1 MKASASKKE
10 SSLSSPL
17 LLLFLVALLVRGV
30 ALFISPSSFDA
41 DPDGY
46 MALAEN
52 WYSYGVYG
60 NRETPTA
67 FRPPL
72 YPAALKTL
80 ILCRVSSE
88 RPKVK
93 SGKSNSQ
100 TEKRIIAS
108 SPNKRL
114 NPVADF
120 FDRNVALSRN
130 ASVALLHWILGV
142 ATALIVWFYARR
154 AGLSPILALLAGTLV
169 VFDPILL
176 QQSRLVMTETAA
188 AFFSALLLLTTTATI
203 QKRDS
208 KFSWFYYALVGVLF
222 GLATL
227 CRPAFYVFSGL
238 VFLNLV
244 VVEIASL
251 VRKRR
256 ERQTDLVSALCGGAL
271 RIACFILGLALV
283 VAPWTLRN
291 EREFGKT
298 ILTTTHGGYTLY
310 LANNPEIYAHYR
322 SSFPFNLWNPE
333 SFHDRRSR
341 EIEAAIKENKIQDG
355 TVESELFQDEWNRQK
370 AIQTINEDRAGF
382 YYSCLIRS
390 CELWRFLPNDVSAFA
405 DDEQPERKK
414 TFAGMPLSQAV
425 DLARY
430 AVAAFYLLEFILALL
445 GCLALRLSLKRQSND
460 ETIPK
465 VSLWESPFIWGFL
478 LVLSVQLPHL
488 VYWTN
493 MRMRAPLEV
502 FIPIL
507 AVMSLT
513 LFQNKRSCPKR

>member
-17 LLLFLVALLVRGV
+17 FLLFLIALLVRGV
-30 ALFISPSSFDA
+30 ALFISPDSFNA
-41 DPDGY
+41 DPDRY
-46 MALAEN
+46 MEFAEN

-72 YPAALKTL
+72 YPAALKTFAL
-80 ILCRVSSE
+80 LRVSSE

-93 SGKSNSQ
+93 SVETSGQ
-100 TEKRIIAS
+100 AEKRIVTS
-108 SPNKRL
+108 TTNKRP
-114 NPVADF
+114 NQIVEF

-176 QQSRLVMTETAA
+176 QQSRLVMTETMA
-188 AFFSALLLLTTTATI
+188 AFFSALLLLTTSATV
-203 QKRDS
+203 QKRDA
-208 KFSWFYYALVGVLF
+208 KLSWFYYALTGALF

-227 CRPAFYVFSGL
+227 CRPAFYAFAGL

-244 VVEIASL
+244 VVELASFIRKLRKHEGGIASL
-251 VRKRR
+251 SNGV
-256 ERQTDLVSALCGGAL
+256 L
-271 RIACFILGLALV
+271 RVACFLIGIALV
-283 VAPWTLRN
+283 AAPWAIRN
-291 EREFGKT
+291 NRVFGKP

-322 SSFPFNLWNPE
+322 SSFPFGLWNPDA
-333 SFHDRRSR
+333 FHDRRNR
-341 EIEAAIKENKIQDG
+341 EFEAAMKENEIKDG
-355 TVESELFQDEWNRQK
+355 TIESELFQDEWNRQE
-370 AIQTINEDRAGF
+370 ALETIRADHAGF
-382 YYSCLIRS
+382 YYSCLIRA

-405 DDEQPERKK
+405 KDERPERKK
-414 TFAGMPLSQAV
+414 TIAGVPTSQAV
-425 DLARY
+425 DYARY

-445 GCLALRLSLKRQSND
+445 GCLALRLRLKRRSND
-460 ETIPK
+460 DNAPQAS
-465 VSLWESPFIWGFL
+465 VWESPFIWGLL
-478 LVLSVQLPHL
+478 LVLSVQIPHL

-502 FIPIL
+502 FVPIL
-507 AVMSLT
+507 AVMTLT
-513 LFQNKRSCPKR
+513 LFHGKQVCSKQ

>member
-30 ALFISPSSFDA
+30 ALFVSPSSFDS

-46 MALAEN
+46 MKLAEN

-60 NRETPTA
+60 RHETPTA

-93 SGKSNSQ
+93 SVKSNGQ
-100 TEKRIIAS
+100 NEKQIVASPGRERPNQIAE
-108 SPNKRL
+108 
-114 NPVADF
+114 F

-142 ATALIVWFYARR
+142 ATVLIVWFYARR
-154 AGLSPILALLAGTLV
+154 AGLSPVLALLAGALV

-176 QQSRLVMTETAA
+176 QQSRLVMTETTAT
-188 AFFSALLLLTTTATI
+188 FFSALLLLTTTIAV
-203 QKRDS
+203 QRRDS
-208 KFSWFYYALVGVLF
+208 KFSWLFYALVGVLF

-227 CRPAFYVFSGL
+227 CRPAFYAFAGL
-238 VFLNLV
+238 VGLNLV
-244 VVEIASL
+244 VVELASFFRKMREHNGGIAL
-251 VRKRR
+251 
-256 ERQTDLVSALCGGAL
+256 LCNGAL
-271 RIACFILGLALV
+271 RIACFLLGIALA

-291 EREFGKT
+291 SRDFGKP

-333 SFHDRRSR
+333 SFHDRRNR
-341 EIEAAIKENKIQDG
+341 EYETAMRKSEIKDG
-355 TVESELFQDEWNRQK
+355 TIESELFQDEWNRQN
-370 AIQTINEDRAGF
+370 ALETIREDRSGF
-382 YYSCLIRS
+382 YYSCLIRA
-390 CELWRFLPNDVSAFA
+390 CELWRFLPNDVSAF
-405 DDEQPERKK
+405 DKNERPEREK
-414 TFAGMPLSQAV
+414 TLAGVPTSRVV
-425 DLARY
+425 DFARY
-430 AVAAFYLLEFILALL
+430 AVAAFYLLEFVFALL
-445 GCLALRLSLKRQSND
+445 GCLALRLSLNRRTNNENVSK
-460 ETIPK
+460 T
-465 VSLWESPFIWGFL
+465 SLWESPFIWGFL
-478 LVLSVQLPHL
+478 LALSVQLPHL

-493 MRMRAPLEV
+493 MRMRAPLEA

-507 AVMSLT
+507 AVMSLN
-513 LFQNKRSCPKR
+513 LFQNKRSCSKP

>member
-1 MKASASKKE
+1 MKASAPKKE

-46 MALAEN
+46 MTLAEN

-60 NRETPTA
+60 YRETPTA

-93 SGKSNSQ
+93 SVKSNSQ
-100 TEKRIIAS
+100 TEKRVVTS
-108 SPNKRL
+108 SQGKQL
-114 NPVADF
+114 NPIAEF

-154 AGLSPILALLAGTLV
+154 AGLSPILALLAGLLV

-188 AFFSALLLLTTTATI
+188 AFFSALLLLTTTASV
-203 QKRDS
+203 QKRNS
-208 KFSWFYYALVGVLF
+208 NFSWLYYALVGVLF

-227 CRPAFYVFSGL
+227 CRPAFYVFAGL

-251 VRKRR
+251 VRKSR
-256 ERQTDLVSALCGGAL
+256 ERQHGLASNLGRGAL
-271 RIACFILGLALV
+271 RIACFILGIALV
-283 VAPWTLRN
+283 AVPWTLRN
-291 EREFGKT
+291 NRDFGKP
-298 ILTTTHGGYTLY
+298 IPTTTHGGYTLY
-310 LANNPEIYAHYR
+310 LANNPELYAHYR
-322 SSFPFNLWNPE
+322 SSFPFELWNPQT
-333 SFHDRRSR
+333 FHERRNR
-341 EIEAAIKENKIQDG
+341 EIETAMRKNKIKDG
-355 TVESELFQDEWNRQK
+355 TIESELFQDEWNRQK
-370 AIQTINEDRAGF
+370 ALETIKADRAGF
-382 YYSCLIRS
+382 YYSCLIRA

-405 DDEQPERKK
+405 EDERQDREKVI
-414 TFAGMPLSQAV
+414 AGVPLSQAV
-425 DLARY
+425 DIARY
-430 AVAAFYLLEFILALL
+430 AVAAFYLLEFILAFL
-445 GCLALRLSLKRQSND
+445 GCLALRLGLKQRSND
-460 ETIPK
+460 ENVSR
-465 VSLWESPFIWGFL
+465 VSLGESPFVWGFL
-478 LVLSVQLPHL
+478 LALSVQLPHL

-507 AVMSLT
+507 TVMSLT
-513 LFQNKRSCPKR
+513 LFHNKRSCSNQ